1 MPVHNFDLP
10 QFIDYVLEVLE
21 REAVDGA
28 PQRAPHGGDDDGVE
42 RSEAEV
48 ED

>member
-1 MPVHNFDLP
+1 MGNGEEGGSL
-10 QFIDYVLEVLE
+10 LEVLK

-42 RSEAEV
+42 RSEAEI